1 VVNAPYVI
9 ESGPAKSGRSE
20 ICKRG
25 EDKMKTK
32 TRVKA
37 GAISL
42 NLQVR
47 KTMRNTLK
55 TLVPAALLF
64 GLTALAVPAQAQSAK
79 DPVVTIKDQ
88 DNPARQPV
96 HFNATVTFPAG
107 SQSANVIAPFV
118 VPANK
123 RLVIELIAGEIFVPT
138 GQLLRVK
145 VGTTSNGILAPDFA
159 LNFSTKTP
167 FSVSQDIYTATLP
180 VRLYADPGTT
190 IILQAARNSTTGSS
204 GTAEISFSGYP
215 VNLP

>member
-1 VVNAPYVI
+1 MNF
-9 ESGPAKSGRSE
+9 
-20 ICKRG
+20 
-25 EDKMKTK
+25 
-32 TRVKA
+32 
-37 GAISL
+37 
-42 NLQVR
+42 QVR

-64 GLTALAVPAQAQSAK
+64 GLTALAVPAQAQSVK
-79 DPVVTIKDQ
+79 DPVVTTKDQ

-107 SQSANVIAPFV
+107 AQFANVISPFV

-138 GQLLRVK
+138 GQLLRVHII
-145 VGTTSNGILAPDFA
+145 TTSNGSIGPNHA
-159 LNFSTKTP
+159 LNFSTKVP
-167 FSVSQDIYTATLP
+167 FTGSQDIYTATLP

-190 IILQAARNSTTGSS
+190 IHLQVQRDSTTGSS
-204 GTAEISFSGYP
+204 GTAEIAFSGYL

>member
-1 VVNAPYVI
+1 
-9 ESGPAKSGRSE
+9 
-20 ICKRG
+20 
-25 EDKMKTK
+25 MKTK
-32 TRVKA
+32 IQVK
-37 GAISL
+37 
-42 NLQVR
+42 

-55 TLVPAALLF
+55 MLTPAALLF

-88 DNPARQPV
+88 DNPVRQPV
-96 HFNATVTFPAG
+96 HFNANVTFPVG
-107 SQSANVIAPFV
+107 SQFANVICPFV

-138 GQLLRVK
+138 GQLLRVFA
-145 VGTTSNGILAPDFA
+145 GTTNNGIPGSGFA

-167 FSVSQDIYTATLP
+167 FGASQDIYTATLP

-190 IILQAARNSTTGSS
+190 IFLTAVRNSTTGAS
-204 GTAEISFSGYP
+204 GTAEISFSGYL